1 MDEHAMGLRAGG
13 RRALDLAPRE
23 AELDGPVRR
32 AHPVWRAVLV
42 RGPSAPPSQPNVS
55 CLLHLATLAS
65 PWPRRA
71 MARPQPC
78 KGSNRTTCPTHPGSP
93 SPHRTLRIAQS
104 WPVLSGGS
112 IPPLA
117 LAQP

>member
-1 MDEHAMGLRAGG
+1 MDEHAMGLAAEG
-13 RRALDLAPRE
+13 RRALDLAPRK
-23 AELDGPVRR
+23 AELVGPVRR
-32 AHPVWRAVLV
+32 AHPVLRAVLV

-55 CLLHLATLAS
+55 CLFQLAALAS
-65 PWPRRA
+65 PWPRLPRA
-71 MARPQPC
+71 CPQPC
-78 KGSNRTTCPTHPGSP
+78 KGSNRTTCPTRPGSP

-112 IPPLA
+112 IAPLA